1 MTYDHSLQIIFQDDT
16 FKKMCSF
23 KYVTCKK
30 SHKYTA
36 GAQFFIMIY
45 DPAQMIIFPENT
57 LEKYGD
63 SNM

>member
-1 MTYDHSLQIIFQDDT
+1 MWLVKNPINTRLVPNFLL
-16 FKKMCSF
+16 
-23 KYVTCKK
+23 
-30 SHKYTA
+30 
-36 GAQFFIMIY
+36 MIY